1 MLIASEDQV
10 YSATPIA
17 NGAVAPELRLEGETV
32 RAMQE
37 GRGLSAI
44 CLQGGDVA
52 VLENGHTRRLQS
64 GIEGSVESLDIL
76 SEDPVELL
84 IGAEPPHLY
93 RLADGDGPARV
104 VEGFDALEC
113 RDEWVT
119 PWGGPPAVRS
129 VVHSGDWVYADI
141 HVGSIMRS
149 ADRGVSWEPV
159 TPDLHRDVHQVA
171 VSPASPQRLYANTA
185 DAVFVSHDR
194 GQTWTHRSEGLP
206 VKYGRAVA
214 VHPRDADCVLAT
226 VSRGPH
232 QDVDGQLYRSD
243 DGGRNWSHVT
253 DGFPAATSGN
263 IDTFHL
269 AFSDD
274 GAAWAA
280 VAQNLYRSD
289 DRGEHWEVAWTAPA
303 AIAMISCAGA

>member
-1 MLIASEDQV
+1 MLIATEDQV
-10 YSATPIA
+10 YSADTGS
-17 NGAVAPELRLEGETV
+17 GALAPNLQLEGETV
-32 RAMQE
+32 CAVQE
-37 GRGLSAI
+37 GHGLSAV

-52 VLENGHTRRLQS
+52 LLENGRTRRLHS

-84 IGAEPPHLY
+84 IGAEPTHLY
-93 RLADGDGPARV
+93 RLGDGDSARV
-104 VEGFDALEC
+104 VEGFDDLEC

-129 VVHSGDWVYADI
+129 LVHAGDWVYADI

-159 TPDLHRDVHQVA
+159 TPDLHADVHQIA
-171 VSPASPQRLYANTA
+171 VTPAAPQRLYANTA
-185 DAVFVSHDR
+185 DAVFVSDDR

-206 VKYGRAVA
+206 VKYGRAIA
-214 VHPRDADCVLAT
+214 AHPSDADCVLAT

-232 QDVDGQLYRSD
+232 EGVDGQLYRSN
-243 DGGRNWSHVT
+243 DGGRIWSHVT

-263 IDTFHL
+263 IDTFHI
-269 AFSDD
+269 AFSAD
-274 GAAWAA
+274 GVAWAT
-280 VAQNLYRSD
+280 VENRLYRSD
-289 DRGEHWEVAWTAPA
+289 DRGQHWEVVWTAPA
-303 AIAMISCAGA
+303 AIAMVSCVGV